1 MSTIQAQIDEIEK
14 EMARTQKNQATKY
27 HLDRNFSVFALA
39 AKGTANSGA
48 VLSLG
53 SNAGKTAIGGT
64 INPVSIGINARF

>member
-1 MSTIQAQIDEIEK
+1 LGGDLVGFGV
-14 EMARTQKNQATKY
+14 KY
-27 HLDRNFSVFALA
+27 HMDRNFSVFALA

>member
-1 MSTIQAQIDEIEK
+1 V
-14 EMARTQKNQATKY
+14 KY

-64 INPVSIGINARF
+64 INAVAVGINARF